1 MIQFLKALFHGC
13 LVHFVNITNYAFS
26 CALELNVKEEITWKR
41 QNNSFVS
48 NKYILPQHVSNVTNN
63 KNELWKTARLRTFQ
77 KPTISIHFNLLQVCP
92 SVPRFLFAVLLI
104 SSFNILSDYF
114 YVSPNS
120 VAVPSVRYS
129 SFNCFILTMSL
140 PLRVDMLFL
149 TCSPNSFSKSGER
162 SCEHISP
169 HSLATYTGENKGV
182 RLLNQNIS
190 HTNSWH

>member
-1 MIQFLKALFHGC
+1 MNFEKLLGLERFKNPPFQSILIFFKFVHPC
-13 LVHFVNITNYAFS
+13 LGFY
-26 CALELNVKEEITWKR
+26 
-41 QNNSFVS
+41 
-48 NKYILPQHVSNVTNN
+48 
-63 KNELWKTARLRTFQ
+63 
-77 KPTISIHFNLLQVCP
+77 LL
-92 SVPRFLFAVLLI
+92 LLI
-104 SSFNILSDYF
+104 SSFNVLSDYF

-190 HTNSWH
+190 HTNS